1 MKIFLLLLIILIP
14 KYYTIPQQAEIDFP
28 YYVKN
33 VKVY

>member
-14 KYYTIPQQAEIDFP
+14 KYYTIPQQYIDFP